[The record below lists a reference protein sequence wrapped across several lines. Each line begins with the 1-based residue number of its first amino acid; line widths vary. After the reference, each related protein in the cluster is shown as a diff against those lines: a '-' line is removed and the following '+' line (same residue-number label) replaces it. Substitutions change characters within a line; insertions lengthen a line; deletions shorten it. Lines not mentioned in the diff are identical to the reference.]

1 MIYIENWKTFSTKTD
16 KQANNI
22 MEMKKKTETK
32 QSKKKNKIII
42 INKSMQN
49 NIDKYTI
56 KKIYFKNWSVEK
68 KSYVFNNTGMF
79 KMSWI

>member
-22 MEMKKKTETK
+22 MKMKKKTETK
-32 QSKKKNKIII
+32 QSKKKIII
-42 INKSMQN
+42 INKSRQN

-56 KKIYFKNWSVEK
+56 KKIYLKNWSVEK
-68 KSYVFNNTGMF
+68 KSYVFNNTCMF